1 MSLAIQTRVID
12 GKTYTIPQLPGRAS
26 LKMLNRLGKAIG
38 PAFAALM
45 GTVKAQ
51 GSKPNLADLD
61 FSAIGGAVEA
71 LFTNVSDED
80 LDYFIDNLLKDALVD
95 NVKLLPQIDLLFQGS
110 SDTLIKVLAFAVT
123 ANYANFSRALAGFL
137 GGASVQERK

>member
-26 LKMLNRLGKAIG
+26 LKMLNRLGKALG

-71 LFTNVSDED
+71 LFANVSDED
-80 LDYFIDNLLKDALVD
+80 LDYFIDGLLKDALVD
-95 NVKLLPQIDLLFQGS
+95 NVKLLPQIDILFQGG

-123 ANYANFSRALAGFL
+123 VNYANFTRALGGFL
-137 GGASVQERK
+137 SGAQDPVKK